1 MVRDRPKGY
10 RKKTKD
16 SLAVTQRLGES
27 LLTIALGLLATL
39 DGHVESPKVVL
50 ELEVDRPLRCWKV
63 DFLYFLFPRNFVDLS
78 YIL

>member
-16 SLAVTQRLGES
+16 SLAVTKRLGES
-27 LLTIALGLLATL
+27 LLTIALGLLAAL
-39 DGHVESPKVVL
+39 DGHVESTKVVL
-50 ELEVDRPLRCWKV
+50 ELEVDSPLRCWKV